1 MSQKQMSQG
10 CFPGL
15 LQAGGATALPCA
27 LPPVPKEHRTRVRLP
42 REQACSPINVE
53 FPDIK
58 SRGY

>member
-27 LPPVPKEHRTRVRLP
+27 LPPVPKEHRTRVCLP
-42 REQACSPINVE
+42 CLCHV
-53 FPDIK
+53 
-58 SRGY
+58 SRRVLP